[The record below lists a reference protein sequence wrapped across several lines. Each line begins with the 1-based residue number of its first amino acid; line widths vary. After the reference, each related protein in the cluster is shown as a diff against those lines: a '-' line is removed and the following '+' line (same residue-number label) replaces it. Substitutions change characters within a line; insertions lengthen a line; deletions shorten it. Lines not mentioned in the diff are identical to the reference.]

1 MILVLL
7 LESIYL
13 LASLVMCI
21 SSLNLDLKYNIKV
34 FAKVEKILGKYK
46 KLCRYC
52 EGEDS
57 YLFWPPPVL
66 FGKLKIF

>member
-1 MILVLL
+1 MK
-7 LESIYL
+7 
-13 LASLVMCI
+13 
-21 SSLNLDLKYNIKV
+21 NDLFYQRFLV

-52 EGEDS
+52 EREDS
-57 YLFWPPPVL
+57 YLFWPPPVS

>member
-1 MILVLL
+1 MKNELFYHIFL
-7 LESIYL
+7 
-13 LASLVMCI
+13 
-21 SSLNLDLKYNIKV
+21 V
-34 FAKVEKILGKYK
+34 FAKLEKILGKYK

-66 FGKLKIF
+66 FGKLKIFLRLILWSYIYTNIWE

>member
-1 MILVLL
+1 MILILL

-13 LASLVMCI
+13 LALFKGLPPV
-21 SSLNLDLKYNIKV
+21 LKHELFLV
-34 FAKVEKILGKYK
+34 FAKLEKILGKYK

-57 YLFWPPPVL
+57 
-66 FGKLKIF
+66 

>member
-13 LASLVMCI
+13 LASD
-21 SSLNLDLKYNIKV
+21 SGLKVLV

>member
-1 MILVLL
+1 M
-7 LESIYL
+7 
-13 LASLVMCI
+13 
-21 SSLNLDLKYNIKV
+21 LKNELFNQSFIV
-34 FAKVEKILGKYK
+34 FAKLEKILGKYK